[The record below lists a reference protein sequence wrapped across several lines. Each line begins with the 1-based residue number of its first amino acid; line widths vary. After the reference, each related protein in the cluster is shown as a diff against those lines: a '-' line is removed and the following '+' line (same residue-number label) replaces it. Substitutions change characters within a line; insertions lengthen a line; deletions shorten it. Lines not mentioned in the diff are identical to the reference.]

1 LKANNEGS
9 RAAYWLAEV
18 VEVDVACGKR
28 SRGITQAK
36 KKKSE
41 NVIVAA
47 VE

>member
-36 KKKSE
+36 KKSE